1 MIRRREFVAGL
12 GSAAAALPLA
22 ARAQRP
28 AMPVIGFLNA
38 GAAPARAHE
47 VAALR
52 QGLKELGYI
61 EGQNVTLEYRWAE
74 DRPDRMSVF
83 AADLIRR
90 QVNVIVT
97 GSSDAIFRAA
107 KAATTTIPIVFVTA
121 SDPVTAGLVASLNR
135 PGGNATGVS
144 VLSNFLAQ
152 KRLVARFNQFER
164 IE

>member
-38 GAAPARAHE
+38 GAATARAYE

-61 EGQNVTLEYRWAE
+61 EGQNVT
-74 DRPDRMSVF
+74 
-83 AADLIRR
+83 I
-90 QVNVIVT
+90 
-97 GSSDAIFRAA
+97 
-107 KAATTTIPIVFVTA
+107 
-121 SDPVTAGLVASLNR
+121 
-135 PGGNATGVS
+135 
-144 VLSNFLAQ
+144 
-152 KRLVARFNQFER
+152 
-164 IE
+164 